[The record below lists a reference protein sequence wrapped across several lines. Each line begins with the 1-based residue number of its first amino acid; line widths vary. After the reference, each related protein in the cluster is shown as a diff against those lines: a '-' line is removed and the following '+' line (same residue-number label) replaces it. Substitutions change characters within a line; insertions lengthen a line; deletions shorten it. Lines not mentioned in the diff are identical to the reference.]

1 MVASLTRQPGTSQ
14 PGSRKI
20 LDRDEERELA
30 RRAGAGDISAE
41 QRLIE
46 SYHNFVVR
54 IARAYR
60 LSGVPTADLV
70 QEGIVG
76 LLHAVRRFNPEKD
89 VRLATYAVWWIR
101 AAMLDHIVRSWS
113 LVRLGTSS
121 AQKSLF
127 LRLRRVSNLIES
139 ADSLSDEFIQ
149 RLAVRF
155 ETTAAEVRGLARRIT
170 HRDQSLDAPISV
182 KGDAAA
188 AATWLDLLPSDAPNP
203 EDHLVA
209 ASEHRRLAD
218 LVTIALAHLPAREQF
233 IIRNRYLSE
242 AKRTLASLGREL
254 NLSKDR
260 VRQLE
265 ARALAS
271 LREILGARLAE
282 LR

>member
-1 MVASLTRQPGTSQ
+1 MVSPIAKQPGA
-14 PGSRKI
+14 PKA
-20 LDRDEERELA
+20 LDREEERELA
-30 RRAGAGDISAE
+30 RRAGAGDTRAE
-41 QRLIE
+41 ERLIQ

-76 LLHAVRRFNPEKD
+76 LLQAVRRFNPERD

-127 LRLRRVSNLIES
+127 LRLRRVSSLIES
-139 ADSLSDEFIQ
+139 ADSLSDDFIQ
-149 RLAVRF
+149 RLAGRF
-155 ETTAAEVRGLARRIT
+155 EPTAAEVRGLARRIT
-170 HRDQSLDAPISV
+170 QRDQSLNAPIPT
-182 KGDAAA
+182 KEHAA
-188 AATWLDLLPSDAPNP
+188 AATWLDLLASDEPNA
-203 EDHLVA
+203 EDRLVA
-209 ASEHRRLAD
+209 ASEHRLVAD
-218 LVTIALAHLPAREQF
+218 LVAFALARLPAREQF

-242 AKRTLASLGREL
+242 AKRTLASIGREL

-271 LREILGARLAE
+271 LREILGTRLAE

>member
-1 MVASLTRQPGTSQ
+1 MVTPLTRQP
-14 PGSRKI
+14 I

-30 RRAGAGDISAE
+30 RRAGAGDARAE
-41 QRLIE
+41 ERLVR
-46 SYHNFVVR
+46 SYHRFVVR

-76 LLHAVRRFNPEKD
+76 LLQAVRRFNPERD

-121 AQKSLF
+121 AHKSLF
-127 LRLRRVSNLIES
+127 LRLRRMGSLIES
-139 ADSLSDEFIQ
+139 ADSLSDDFIQ
-149 RLAVRF
+149 RLAGRF

-170 HRDQSLDAPISV
+170 QRDQSLNAPAARRD
-182 KGDAAA
+182 DAAS
-188 AATWLDLLPSDAPNP
+188 ATWLDLLPSEEPNP
-203 EDHLVA
+203 EDRLVA
-209 ASEHRRLAD
+209 VSEHRLLAD
-218 LVTIALAHLPAREQF
+218 LVAFALARLPAREQF

-242 AKRTLASLGREL
+242 AKRTLASIGREL

-265 ARALAS
+265 ARALTS
-271 LREILGARLAE
+271 LREILGARLAQ

>member
-1 MVASLTRQPGTSQ
+1 MVTPLARQPG
-14 PGSRKI
+14 GRRV
-20 LDRDEERELA
+20 LDREEERELA
-30 RRAGAGDISAE
+30 RRAGAGDLGAE
-41 QRLIE
+41 QRLVE

-76 LLHAVRRFNPEKD
+76 LLQAVRRFNPEKD

-127 LRLRRVSNLIES
+127 LRLRRVSSLIDS

-149 RLAVRF
+149 RLALRF

-170 HRDQSLDAPISV
+170 QRDQSLNAPV
-182 KGDAAA
+182 AAKEQA
-188 AATWLDLLPSDAPNP
+188 ATTTWLDLLASDEPSP
-203 EDHLVA
+203 EDRLVA
-209 ASEHRRLAD
+209 VSEHRLLAD
-218 LVTIALAHLPAREQF
+218 VVAFALARLPAREQF
-233 IIRNRYLSE
+233 IIRNRYLTE
-242 AKRTLASLGREL
+242 AKRTLASLGRDL

-271 LREILGARLAE
+271 LREILGTRLAE